1 MDKQDKYLTHVM
13 QIKQRDTD
21 EYVDPRMF
29 GTSARPKFNPP
40 PDSKHHLISR
50 KVLTYMTIKCS
61 VLEDMSPSST
71 SVHKQM
77 IPVTTRN
84 IRPLTVPSATRDNR
98 ATSPLTA
105 PKRVG
110 EVTTRAPMKPV
121 VVSQIQS
128 RYVNLEKFDG
138 KVGEW
143 GNWYDQFE
151 FLAIHYNWDDRE
163 RLVRL
168 VSCLKGPALT
178 AHRSFSQT
186 ARNTYALCIA
196 ALHERYGSRKPALIV
211 TLRAELSTV
220 RQEEGESMEMFGCGV
235 YALTNQAY
243 PDLVNAPTLLQ
254 SHAVPAFLK
263 GLRERN
269 AAQEAMKF
277 PNPKSIQEAAVTIT
291 HIQGASRVF
300 GIIDAVSL
308 KDPVYIGCQCY
319 KRRVYQE
326 SNGDPACPYPRRARD
341 TNVLLPS
348 PR

>member
-1 MDKQDKYLTHVM
+1 
-13 QIKQRDTD
+13 
-21 EYVDPRMF
+21 
-29 GTSARPKFNPP
+29 
-40 PDSKHHLISR
+40 
-50 KVLTYMTIKCS
+50 
-61 VLEDMSPSST
+61 
-71 SVHKQM
+71 
-77 IPVTTRN
+77 
-84 IRPLTVPSATRDNR
+84 
-98 ATSPLTA
+98 
-105 PKRVG
+105 
-110 EVTTRAPMKPV
+110 MKPV

-326 SNGDPACPYPRRARD
+326 SNGDPACPYHGAQETPTYYYHLRVKLLEVETGTVLWLSFFDEIMAQFVRIDACEFDDLSHEKTGRVPSKEWTLYFSTWLVNIMLPQYENVYVSISLFVLIYSVNSARCA
-341 TNVLLPS
+341 S
-348 PR
+348 